1 MKPIDYRNATFA
13 QLQERLVG
21 QRAAVL
27 EAWRMHGP
35 GTTEEVAQ
43 RAGISILTFRPRTTE
58 LGQLG
63 FIVLTD
69 AQPAKGEG
77 TYRVRSQ
84 PELARWFREQ
94 QSIAC
99 GEGVQTAFL

>member
-13 QLQERLVG
+13 ALQERLVG

-27 EAWRMHGP
+27 EAWRLHGP
-35 GTTEEVAQ
+35 GTTEEVALRSQ
-43 RAGISILTFRPRTTE
+43 IAILTFRPRTTE
-58 LGQLG
+58 LFQLG

-69 AQPAKGEG
+69 SQPAKGEG
-77 TYRVRSQ
+77 TYRVRTQ
-84 PELARWFREQ
+84 PELARWFHEQ
-94 QSIAC
+94 QSLAR